1 MTTTSPGPAA
11 GRKCQGRARAV
22 DPPAVDLG
30 SPSPQWLRCPP
41 AASLCPK
48 LSLRGQAGVAGTL
61 HTSGRAQQAM
71 AWWCHGPGMQ
81 EDSLGFW
88 HGGMAMHQECVS

>member
-1 MTTTSPGPAA
+1 MTTTSPGPAQA
-11 GRKCQGRARAV
+11 GSVKAGLGGLW
-22 DPPAVDLG
+22 PAVDLG
-30 SPSPQWLRCPP
+30 SPSPWWPWCPP
-41 AASLCPK
+41 AASIHPK
-48 LSLRGQAGVAGTL
+48 LSLRGRAGVAGTL

-88 HGGMAMHQECVS
+88 HGGMALHQECVS